1 MLFDHGN
8 CRSLSEAL
16 VWAQEARRAGLIG
29 SYPSACV
36 VLEKYAVELHC
47 ALKELVRLKDLKTQ
61 IGANNTDAEDE
72 YERRKPEAWARAREI
87 LKA

>member
-8 CRSLSEAL
+8 CRSLNEAL
-16 VWAQEARRAGLIG
+16 MWAQEARRAGLLG

-36 VLEKYAVELHC
+36 VLEKYAVALHG
-47 ALKELVRLKDLKTQ
+47 ALKAFVRLDDDGALTLAADQAESHHTDLVL
-61 IGANNTDAEDE
+61 ALSN
-72 YERRKPEAWARAREI
+72 AREL

>member
-16 VWAQEARRAGLIG
+16 MWAQEARRAGLLG

-36 VLEKYAVELHC
+36 VLEKYAVALHG
-47 ALKELVRLKDLKTQ
+47 ALKELVRLNDE
-61 IGANNTDAEDE
+61 GALTLVQDQAASYDTEFVLALSN
-72 YERRKPEAWARAREI
+72 AREL

>member
-16 VWAQEARRAGLIG
+16 MWAQEARRAGLLG

-36 VLEKYAVELHC
+36 VLEKYAVALHG
-47 ALKELVRLKDLKTQ
+47 ALKALVRLDDD
-61 IGANNTDAEDE
+61 GALTLVPDQAASYDTEFVLALSN
-72 YERRKPEAWARAREI
+72 AREL